1 MGRPPELWGI
11 PFMLGFQVDRS
22 VSGFCSRQ
30 TTLFLGNPERGI
42 IGFVTPSRI
51 CTKSRWFAQT
61 VMLDLAGLREFKAD
75 GN

>member
-1 MGRPPELWGI
+1 
-11 PFMLGFQVDRS
+11 MLGLQVDRS

-61 VMLDLAGLREFKAD
+61 VIMVWFGLREFKAN
-75 GN
+75 GKRF